1 MRGWWRGM
9 KRCGGGRRERRRSW
23 RKRDEDIWGRGGLD
37 GTKTQPHFK
46 RHTGCRGSLN
56 KWTTNDPKLGI
67 SLSNRTGKHLT
78 AHCRSLNAQET
89 YYHHILA
96 TVMERS
102 RAMNP
107 AQLYTNGTHKA
118 AVARQSQ
125 RARRQGNIC
134 SVSSGRWIW
143 ASGVC
148 SESPTTDLAGSGWM
162 FGGNVSHR
170 SQVSMSQTINRCP
183 QTPCGDTLQR
193 GATERSGRRTEQG
206 VWDGGASER
215 GSRPPDTAFH
225 VVISFLYPGNNFI
238 NFIRAF
244 CFIHLRLSAL
254 PSLVICR
261 LPTCISA
268 LYNRSRSD
276 NRETQNAALRAKIKL
291 APLNL
296 FSQIWW
302 HSGALSVPAVWQAE
316 QIPVG

>member
-1 MRGWWRGM
+1 MERGEKRRWWEEGEEEKLEEEWWRHL
-9 KRCGGGRRERRRSW
+9 
-23 RKRDEDIWGRGGLD
+23 GRGGRD
-37 GTKTQPHFK
+37 GTKTQPQFK
-46 RHTGCRGSLN
+46 RHTGYRTSLN

-67 SLSNRTGKHLT
+67 SLSNRAGKHLT

-96 TVMERS
+96 TVMEHS
-102 RAMNP
+102 RATNL
-107 AQLYTNGTHKA
+107 AQLYTNGMHEA
-118 AVARQSQ
+118 AVACQSH

-143 ASGVC
+143 ALREC
-148 SESPTTDLAGSGWM
+148 SESPTTDLPGSGWM
-162 FGGNVSHR
+162 FRGNVSHS

-254 PSLVICR
+254 LSLVICR

-268 LYNRSRSD
+268 LYNHSRSD
-276 NRETQNAALRAKIKL
+276 NRETQNAPSVQKL
-291 APLNL
+291 N
-296 FSQIWW
+296 
-302 HSGALSVPAVWQAE
+302 
-316 QIPVG
+316 